1 LFLSSCDVRHV
12 KSSLYYPQ
20 SNGLIERFN
29 SSVKQAVRTAVAG
42 GKAPDVAV
50 REMLVAFRSTPQP
63 ATGVTP
69 AQLMLGRQIRV
80 PANSLISHF
89 LSGKKTVKFADDK
102 DALQAV
108 KDNVER
114 QQEVMAKQFNRRHR
128 ACHPK
133 VKVGDWVRVHIPKG
147 RTKTAAAFSEPHKV
161 LKFVAPFTV
170 MLDNNKRWHLSK
182 LKKCPAPSTADDD
195 DGAWPNWDEDA
206 AELPLAGDHLAEDLP
221 GGDHTLVKGL
231 PPVVPPA
238 RPLRRSTRQSR
249 LPHWHGDFI

>member
-1 LFLSSCDVRHV
+1 MGIPDVLVSDNGSQFVSAEFELFLSSCDVKHV

-50 REMLVAFRSTPQP
+50 REMLVAYRSTPQP

-69 AQLMLGRQIRV
+69 ARLMLGRQIRV

-89 LSGKKTVKFADDK
+89 LPGKKAVQFADDK

-114 QQEVMAKQFNRRHR
+114 
-128 ACHPK
+128 
-133 VKVGDWVRVHIPKG
+133 
-147 RTKTAAAFSEPHKV
+147 T
-161 LKFVAPFTV
+161 
-170 MLDNNKRWHLSK
+170 
-182 LKKCPAPSTADDD
+182 
-195 DGAWPNWDEDA
+195 
-206 AELPLAGDHLAEDLP
+206 AGDGSA
-221 GGDHTLVKGL
+221 V
-231 PPVVPPA
+231 
-238 RPLRRSTRQSR
+238 
-249 LPHWHGDFI
+249 